1 MCFLDCGTPA
11 SPELNLII
19 FYLKQLPDG
28 KSIAINQVTKT
39 GNKLLSKNP
48 LWI

>member
-1 MCFLDCGTPA
+1 MCFLDCETPA

-28 KSIAINQVTKT
+28 KFITINQVTKI
-39 GNKLLSKNP
+39 GKKLLSKNP
-48 LWI
+48 L